1 MASIHPGSAGP
12 APSDQGLTNHL
23 AGPRVRLDAT
33 TSEDAVQVA
42 LWHRDGVFLRHLDA
56 EPASPTTA
64 DTLVDRWRAIRA
76 AGGFPCAVRTLG
88 AEPQLVGLVALDE
101 VLWPQRGGWLAM
113 EIDPHQWGQ
122 GYGREALSLL
132 LRFAFDEL
140 NLRRL
145 SLTVFSYNARAIRLY
160 EGFGFQREGAF
171 REFLVRDGQP
181 YDMLLYGL
189 LEREWR
195 AGGHA

>member
-1 MASIHPGSAGP
+1 MASIHPGSARP
-12 APSDQGLTNHL
+12 APSDQGLANHL
-23 AGPRVRLDAT
+23 AGPRLRLDAA

-76 AGGFPCAVRTLG
+76 AGGFPFAVRTLG

-160 EGFGFQREGAF
+160 EGLGFQREGTF